1 MRFDIDSF
9 KEIADALTR
18 NKRRSIL
25 TGFGIFWGLFMLLF
39 LVGGGQGLKVL
50 LMKNFEGF
58 ATNSMIIVAQPTSK
72 PYKGFEEGRYW
83 NLTYNDVDRLKTL
96 FPELSIVTPQITMWG
111 KSVSYNGRSI
121 NGHVKGVEDIY
132 RHIEEPV
139 LKYGRFLSK
148 ADIQQKRN
156 VCVIGK
162 QIYQQLFPEGGNPCG
177 QFIDM
182 GGIYYQ
188 IVGVD
193 FSSSNIS
200 LSGSKSESVIVPITV
215 LRDVLNYGNVVELIC
230 VLAHDGIKLS
240 GLEPRIRQAFA
251 HEHFFDCQDESAL
264 MLLDAARIFG
274 IIDTLFRGLNI
285 LIWII
290 GVGTLLAGAIGVSNI
305 MLVVVRER
313 TIEIGIRRAIG
324 ATPNDILSQ
333 IIIEG
338 LALTMMAGMLSV
350 IFSVSILQLIETV
363 SHSQSFQI
371 TIGTAI
377 SSLVLLTIVGL
388 LASIAPAYRAM
399 HIKPVDAMRDE

>member
-18 NKRRSIL
+18 NRRRSIL

-39 LVGGGQGLKVL
+39 LVGGGQGLKAL
-50 LMKNFEGF
+50 LMQNFEGF
-58 ATNSMIIVAQPTSK
+58 ATNSMIIVSQPTSK

-83 NLTYNDVDRLKTL
+83 NLQYRDVDRLKAL
-96 FPELSIVTPQITMWG
+96 FPELSIVTPLLTQWGSNITHKG
-111 KSVSYNGRSI
+111 HSI
-121 NGHVKGVEDIY
+121 NGNAKGVEDVY
-132 RHIEEPV
+132 QYIEEPV
-139 LKYGRFLSK
+139 LKYGRFISK
-148 ADIQQKRN
+148 GDIVQKRK

-162 QIYQQLFPEGGNPCG
+162 KIYQRLFPEGGDPCG
-177 QFIDM
+177 KFIEM

-188 IVGVD
+188 VIGVD
-193 FSSSNIS
+193 FSTSNIS
-200 LSGSKSESVIVPITV
+200 LSGSKDESVFVPITV

-230 VLAHDGIKLS
+230 VLGHDGIKLS
-240 GLEPRIRQAFA
+240 TLEPRIRQIIAR
-251 HEHFFDCQDESAL
+251 EHYFDPNDESAL

-290 GVGTLLAGAIGVSNI
+290 GIGTLLAGAIGVSNI

-338 LALTMMAGMLSV
+338 LALTLMAGMLS
-350 IFSVSILQLIETV
+350 IMFSVGFLQLIETV
-363 SHSQSFQI
+363 SHTQCFQVS
-371 TIGTAI
+371 IGTVTAAFI
-377 SSLVLLTIVGL
+377 LLTIIGL